1 LPENIHEV
9 NDYCQYLFFLLFI
22 MTLSLFITSESPIFS
37 AATAK
42 NNKKALNCVFA
53 ILQIVCFHVS
63 SPGFSAIYRFST
75 NNTCVMLVCSY
86 NSLAH
91 SKELF
96 QKLSLDCGHEKSKA
110 LSLC

>member
-1 LPENIHEV
+1 V
-9 NDYCQYLFFLLFI
+9 N
-22 MTLSLFITSESPIFS
+22 SPIFS
-37 AATAK
+37 AATTK

-53 ILQIVCFHVS
+53 ILQIFCFHVS

-110 LSLC
+110 VSLCWRVRCWLVSLFWTASRRLTLQARQ